1 METVKFIEKFIVF
14 IEDNLREEID
24 FDQELKLLGVEH
36 KSFNTIFSSLVG
48 STPLEYQTKRRLS
61 EIAYELYEGH
71 RRMVDII
78 KYYGYRDVDHFKEI
92 FQKEFGISAYDVEKN
107 YKKLNVTNSISFE
120 VVPTDAPNLLSTTRY
135 IPSFRMVGVFESF
148 DVNSYSTEK
157 KTWLLNELEKHDI
170 LDEILEYNNGEVK
183 GLILYERYIDGK
195 IELFVG
201 VSSTYE
207 APFDETYTESSQFV
221 IFESQGPLTKAI
233 PDVYKYIYR
242 KWRFKTNRELNA
254 NFSIEVLK
262 SRYNFEAPETKFVV
276 WQPIYE

>member
-24 FDQELKLLGVEH
+24 FEQELKLLGVEH

-48 STPLEYQTKRRLS
+48 LTPLEYQTKRRLS

-92 FQKEFGISAYDVEKN
+92 FQKEFGIYAYDVEKN
-107 YKKLNVTNSISFE
+107 YKKLNVTDSISFE

-148 DVNSYSTEK
+148 DVNSYSPEK

-183 GLILYERYIDGK
+183 GLILYERYIEGK

-221 IFESQGPLTKAI
+221 IFESNGPLTKAI